1 MEKIYEYLPEEFV
14 TFLLVAVFSLLI
26 GLSQRHILLR
36 HNSEKLAFGSDR
48 TFAFIGISGYLLYIM
63 DPDRLYAFI
72 AGGMGLTALLAIN
85 YYLKA
90 SRHNIYGITTILTAL
105 ITYSLAPIICTQPSW
120 LYITVIVVVLM
131 LTELKHTF
139 TELAQ
144 RMKSDEFVTLAKF
157 LAISGIILPM
167 LPQGRIID
175 DINLTPYTVWL
186 ATVIVSGISYLS
198 YILKRYV
205 FRHSG
210 ILVSGI
216 VGGLYSSTATISVL
230 AHKCRTANAKDL
242 PEYTAAMTM
251 AVAMMNIRF
260 LILILIFNSQLF
272 YGIYP
277 YLLASAAAAIGV
289 ALYLHRK
296 WEKKT
301 VTEEDKEEEDDESNP
316 LEFKVAIIFA
326 MLFVLFTVLTYYTLK
341 YTGTG
346 GLNVLSVVAGL
357 SDITPFILNLLDTG
371 ISQDVILCCTMQAIA
386 SNIFVNMCYGY
397 FFSGKRPEMKK
408 LLLAGFSIII
418 ALNIAIIIL
427 IRII

>member
-1 MEKIYEYLPEEFV
+1 MEKVYEYLPEEFV
-14 TFLLVAVFSLLI
+14 TFLMVALFSLLI
-26 GLSQRHILLR
+26 GLSQRQILLR
-36 HNSEKLAFGSDR
+36 RNSEKLAFGSDR
-48 TFAFIGISGYLLYIM
+48 TFAFIGISGYLLYII

-144 RMKSDEFVTLAKF
+144 RMKSDEFFTLAKF

-230 AHKCRTANAKDL
+230 AHKCRTAGTKDL

-277 YLLASAAAAIGV
+277 YLLATAAASIAV
-289 ALYLHRK
+289 AMHLHHK

-301 VTEEDKEEEDDESNP
+301 TTEDNKEEEEESNP
-316 LEFKVAIIFA
+316 LEFKVALIFA

-397 FFSGKRPEMKK
+397 FFSGKRAEMRK
-408 LLLAGFSIII
+408 LLFSSFSIII
-418 ALNIAIIIL
+418 ALNIAITVL